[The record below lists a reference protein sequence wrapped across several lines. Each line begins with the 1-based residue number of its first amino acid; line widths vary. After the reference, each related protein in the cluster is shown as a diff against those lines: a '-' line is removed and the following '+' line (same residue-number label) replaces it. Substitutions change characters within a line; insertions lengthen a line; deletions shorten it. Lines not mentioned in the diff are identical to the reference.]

1 MARLFTYSALILRV
15 RPSGESNREAWM
27 LTPEEG
33 ILRATVFGGPKS
45 KLRAQVEPYHG
56 GALWIYRDPVRDS
69 RKITDF
75 DVQSWKPGIREN
87 YERSTAA
94 AAIAETILAGYGG
107 GGPWEHAFILANA
120 SLEALETADEPC
132 CTRIFIHFLW
142 HWTEILGIRPDL
154 GETGDDATPL
164 GPGAQRWLTAIR
176 DLAPSQMSRYTLDG
190 VSVRQAR
197 AFVTGIVG
205 GGVREMAGNLGLL
218 VGSHAQWTSRKH
230 ARGRWLLI
238 LQGLFQQDT
247 FCGGKDIFFL

>member
-27 LTPEEG
+27 LTAEEG

-45 KLRAQVEPYHG
+45 KLRAHVEPYHG
-56 GALWIYRDPVRDS
+56 GKLWIYRDPVRDS
-69 RKITDF
+69 RKISDF
-75 DVQSWKPGIREN
+75 DVQSWKPGIRER

-94 AAIAETILAGYGG
+94 AAIAETILAAYGG
-107 GGPWEHAFILANA
+107 GGPWEHAFTLADA
-120 SLEALETADEPC
+120 SLEALGTADEPC

-142 HWTEILGIRPDL
+142 HWAEILGIRPDL
-154 GETGDDATPL
+154 DETGEEATPL
-164 GPGAQRWLTAIR
+164 GPGAQGWLRAVR

-205 GGVREMAGNLGLL
+205 GALG
-218 VGSHAQWTSRKH
+218 K
-230 ARGRWLLI
+230 WL
-238 LQGLFQQDT
+238 GTWDF
-247 FCGGKDIFFL
+247 